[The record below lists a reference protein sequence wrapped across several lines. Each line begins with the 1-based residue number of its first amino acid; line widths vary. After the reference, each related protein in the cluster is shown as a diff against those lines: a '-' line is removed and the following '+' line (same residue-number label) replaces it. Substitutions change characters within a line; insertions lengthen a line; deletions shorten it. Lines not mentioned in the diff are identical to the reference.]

1 MNMFSGLKGEGLR
14 NSIYYLEP
22 SADAPL
28 WSVVTSTY
36 NHEHVEELIRLMNE
50 TQQLVDEHC
59 RVQIMRSGPKQ
70 TLSHFL
76 QQREFMV
83 AMGKRV
89 SVIPGDAL
97 LVDIELAVNLIKE
110 EVNEELLAAVKQ
122 LVSGPMDGDHEQMLL
137 TSILDGAVDAV
148 YVIYQLCNTLGLP
161 FDEAFAEVHRSNMA
175 KKSPDGTVHYREDG
189 KVLKPPGW
197 TPPNLRAIIEKAQGE
212 QE

>member
-14 NSIYYLEP
+14 NRHRDK
-22 SADAPL
+22 AMR
-28 WSVVTSTY
+28 
-36 NHEHVEELIRLMNE
+36 HVHNYSFGTEKF
-50 TQQLVDEHC
+50 
-59 RVQIMRSGPKQ
+59 MRSGPKQ

-83 AMGKRV
+83 AMGRRV

-97 LVDIELAVNLIKE
+97 LADIELAVKLIKE
-110 EVNEELLAAVKQ
+110 EVNDELLPAVRM
-122 LVSGPMDGDHEQMLL
+122 LPDPMDGDHHNMLL
-137 TSILDGAVDAV
+137 TSVLDGAVDAV

-189 KVLKPPGW
+189 KVLKPHGW
-197 TPPNLRAIIEKAQGE
+197 TPPDLRSIIERHSAQSE
-212 QE
+212 DHP